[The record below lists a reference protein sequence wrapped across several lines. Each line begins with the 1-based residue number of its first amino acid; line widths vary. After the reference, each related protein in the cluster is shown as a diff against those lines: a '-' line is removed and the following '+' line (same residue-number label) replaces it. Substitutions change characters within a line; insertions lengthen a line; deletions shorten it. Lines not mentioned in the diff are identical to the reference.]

1 VKQKHHEESGK
12 HNYVSATSSQSSSA
26 APAEKYMQRNSS
38 SYEVSNKA
46 YRSKVQNQKKLLG

>member
-46 YRSKVQNQKKLLG
+46 YRSKVQNQKNF